1 MHVLRACQQ
10 QMHLPM
16 FATQLFFFF
25 TIDSSNFDDALEGLG
40 RFGPVRSQ
48 LLAVPTPTDMTS
60 QSCLH
65 VKNNLQTC
73 HRHIT
78 EVHCMN
84 QASGRLSNTVCSKQS
99 SCFKWRRQAC
109 LRCFQ
114 PLDGAI
120 MRQCINM
127 MAQTWLLDNGMD

>member
-25 TIDSSNFDDALEGLG
+25 TIDSSNFDNALEGLG
-40 RFGPVRSQ
+40 HFGPVRSQ

-65 VKNNLQTC
+65 VTNMLQTC
-73 HRHIT
+73 YRHVTDISRKCT
-78 EVHCMN
+78 
-84 QASGRLSNTVCSKQS
+84 A
-99 SCFKWRRQAC
+99 
-109 LRCFQ
+109 
-114 PLDGAI
+114 
-120 MRQCINM
+120 
-127 MAQTWLLDNGMD
+127 